1 VCVGGGGVE
10 ILLQVI
16 DKSQATRTHTLVSPI
31 LKTVKGFFES
41 MDPNAYELAELNY
54 LLASRLWNFYQSTAT
69 TNILNHHYF
78 NLIKVSQIFL

>member
-1 VCVGGGGVE
+1 
-10 ILLQVI
+10 
-16 DKSQATRTHTLVSPI
+16 LVSPI
-31 LKTVKGFFES
+31 LKTLQYVKGFFES